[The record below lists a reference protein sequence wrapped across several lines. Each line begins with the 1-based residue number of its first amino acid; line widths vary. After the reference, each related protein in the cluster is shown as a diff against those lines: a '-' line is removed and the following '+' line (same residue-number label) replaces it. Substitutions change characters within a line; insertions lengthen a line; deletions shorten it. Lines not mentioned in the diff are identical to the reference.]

1 LTAATFIYVI
11 GLDILLLIDPNNPP
25 ILTAILN
32 LLEFDGV

>member
-32 LLEFDGV
+32 LFEFDGV